1 MSCGCHPVHMYERA
15 VVQVLYL
22 TEFARCSSARATPYR
37 SYPVHMCVRA
47 VIYSYTVLACVRAV
61 IYSYTAVVDPDS
73 YTVVVRGVA
82 DLYP

>member
-47 VIYSYTVLACVRAV
+47 VIYSYT
-61 IYSYTAVVDPDS
+61 AVVDPDS